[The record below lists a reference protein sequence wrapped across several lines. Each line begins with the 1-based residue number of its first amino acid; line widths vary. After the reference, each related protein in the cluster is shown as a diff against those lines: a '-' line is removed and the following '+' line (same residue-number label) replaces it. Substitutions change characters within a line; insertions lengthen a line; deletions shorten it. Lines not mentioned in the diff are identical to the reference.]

1 MNTIA
6 PETDGSSGRRVP
18 LLADAPLEDPA
29 LDRFGFAEFANALT
43 LIVDD
48 DGTATPL
55 TIAVS
60 APWGGGKSSLGCMVQ
75 TMLEQR
81 VRNRDG
87 DDPRLVVWFNA
98 WEHDDAP
105 HLGAA
110 LAASVARAAD
120 RHRPWW
126 RRAILPLPSAM
137 LRPGERS
144 RQVVMIAILS
154 AVLAVVVSLFGP
166 ARELTAQILGEPDQ
180 ADQQATGA
188 GVLGIVF
195 FALFASRRLFTIGR
209 EAARFVDDPR
219 SAAARGSMT
228 DVKAQFGR
236 LIRNATHEG
245 RLVIIIDDLERCPSE
260 RALEVCQV
268 ASQLLAHPGV
278 VTVILADME
287 PIARSAG
294 QRYAASMSEAE
305 AADPEE
311 IGRRYLA
318 KIVQLE
324 IALPPPDP
332 EDMRRVIRE
341 YGPSLRHP
349 RPVAENL
356 STGARLPAFKRR
368 LRASEGRLVGLRRAT
383 ERVVLRLRWWP
394 LVVWFVVLAVT
405 PEADDPDALTPLDT
419 VLVVVV
425 LPLALA
431 IAFWSRRLRKRQRRR
446 REALRVQ
453 IEQLKGQQ
461 LTPEQIEHQVAQQTA
476 EVPGQGRAL
485 ISDLV
490 SSSFL
495 DSDEFRAVETFIVK
509 NPPAL
514 PREAKRSFNHAQL
527 LTEIARA
534 RHMFGGAPVL
544 TPAHLAKWLVLREQ
558 WPAIARAVAR
568 EPELLSH
575 LERGD
580 EEQDADL
587 TELLA
592 SEPRLGEVIERLVYF
607 QPAENGARRNRTTD
621 QGVLSA

>member
-6 PETDGSSGRRVP
+6 PDTETSSGRRVP
-18 LLADAPLEDPA
+18 LLADSPLGDPA
-29 LDRFGFAEFANALT
+29 LDRFGFAEFAHALT

-81 VRNRDG
+81 VRNREG

-110 LAASVARAAD
+110 LAAAVARAAD
-120 RHRPWW
+120 RHRHWW
-126 RRAILPLPSAM
+126 RRAVAPLPSAM

-154 AVLAVVVSLFGP
+154 AVLAVLVALFTP
-166 ARELTAQILGEPDQ
+166 ARELTAQILGQPDRE
-180 ADQQATGA
+180 ATGA

-195 FALFASRRLFTIGR
+195 FSLFASRRLFTIGR

-236 LIRNATHEG
+236 LIRHATHEG
-245 RLVIIIDDLERCPSE
+245 RLVIIIDDLERCPAD

-278 VTVILADME
+278 VTIVLADME

-294 QRYAASMSEAE
+294 QRYAAAMSEEEAE
-305 AADPEE
+305 DPEE

-332 EDMRRVIRE
+332 DDMRRVIRE
-341 YGPSLRHP
+341 YGPSLRQP
-349 RPVAENL
+349 KAVVERRSL
-356 STGARLPAFKRR
+356 RGRLAGLRR
-368 LRASEGRLVGLRRAT
+368 RARASEGLRRGV
-383 ERVVLRLRWWP
+383 ERVVVRLRWWP
-394 LVVWFVVLAVT
+394 VLACVVVFAFT
-405 PEADDPDALTPLDT
+405 PEAEDPEALTPLDT
-419 VLVVVV
+419 VLVFV
-425 LPLALA
+425 LLPVA
-431 IAFWSRRLRKRQRRR
+431 IALGVWSRRLRKRQRER
-446 REALRVQ
+446 REDLRDQ
-453 IEQLKGQQ
+453 IEELKGQQ
-461 LTPEQIEHQVAQQTA
+461 LTPEQIEHEVAQKTP

-495 DSDEFRAVETFIVK
+495 DSDEFRDVERFIVN

-527 LTEIARA
+527 MTEIARA
-534 RHMFGGAPVL
+534 RHMFGGVPEL

-558 WPAIARAVAR
+558 WPAIARAAAR
-568 EPELLSH
+568 DPELLME
-575 LERGD
+575 LESKNEDPELR
-580 EEQDADL
+580 
-587 TELLA
+587 ELLGRD
-592 SEPRLGEVIERLVYF
+592 PRLGDVVERLVYF
-607 QPAENGARRNRTTD
+607 QPAENGR
-621 QGVLSA
+621 SPE